1 MLIDLQLHSTYS
13 DGYLK
18 PSELIRFINKKG
30 IKVAALTD
38 HNTLSSL
45 DEFKQEAKRYNI
57 KVING
62 LEIYAKYKAK
72 KINLLWYNFDQK
84 NENLQKLLK
93 EIQQHRF
100 YNCKKYLEKLKKDG
114 YKIDED
120 KILSKF
126 NDYIPINRLTD
137 KIMSNKFNHSLV
149 LKRLKQKSK
158 LKGKYFLAPREENIL
173 GELFFSKKNGNLNE
187 SYINAERL
195 IKLKKEIGG
204 QIIFCHP
211 GKSNRLSNNMTEKLK
226 KAGIIDGLEV
236 LSPHHSIS
244 TIMYTQFLAEK
255 LDLIA
260 SGGSD
265 FHRFE
270 NKYSPLK
277 SSWDWFYIDSN
288 NLRRIRDIIG

>member
-1 MLIDLQLHSTYS
+1 MLIDLQLHSFYS
-13 DGYLK
+13 DGYLS
-18 PSELIRFINKKG
+18 PSELIRFINKQG
-30 IKVAALTD
+30 VRVAALTD
-38 HNTLSSL
+38 HNTLSGL
-45 DEFKQEAKRYNI
+45 VEFKKEAKKYSI

-62 LEIYAKYKAK
+62 LELYTKYKGI
-72 KINLLWYNFDQK
+72 KINLLWYNFNEG

-100 YNCKKYLEKLKKDG
+100 LNCKKYLKKLKKEG
-114 YKIDED
+114 YKINED
-120 KILSKF
+120 KILSNF

-137 KIMSNKFNHSLV
+137 KIISNKFNHRL
-149 LKRLKQKSK
+149 LIKRLKQKSK
-158 LKGKYFLAPREENIL
+158 LKGKYFLPPREEDIL
-173 GELFFSKKNGNLNE
+173 GELFFNKKNGKLNE

-195 IKLKKEIGG
+195 LKIKKEVGG

-211 GKSNRLSNNMTEKLK
+211 GKSNRLANNMTEKLK
-226 KAGIIDGLEV
+226 KSGIIDGIEV
-236 LSPHHSIS
+236 LSPHHSIN
-244 TIMYTQFLAEK
+244 TVMYVQFLAEK

-270 NKYSPLK
+270 NMAYSLK
-277 SSWDWFYIDSN
+277 SSWEWFKIDSK